1 MNCIASFLL
10 MLLESTE
17 LYPFRPKKSMQ
28 LPARSVKQ
36 FENKFWCKLAGSRWI
51 HANLIHFFRRRRG
64 LHEGDLNPLQ
74 WSYLTLILLST
85 QISFALWIEGIFEVC
100 KRRKLDNSS
109 TNQKHLEFVDFEN
122 TVPKDCFYFWHVS
135 SLLALTALWM
145 ALLNVKSFHGCRNK
159 VNDNFFMKRGGF
171 SKYLLVLLLLP
182 FFVAVALLL
191 PLLLVW

>member
-1 MNCIASFLL
+1 MERHREIDWNSFEPTVCHEQLRRGTIWKQGVHDNVRHCGFMNCIASFLL

-17 LYPFRPKKSMQ
+17 LYPFCPKKSMQ

-74 WSYLTLILLST
+74 WSYLTLISLST

-109 TNQKHLEFVDFEN
+109 TNRKHLEFVDFEN
-122 TVPKDCFYFWHVS
+122 TVPKDCFYFWHV
-135 SLLALTALWM
+135 
-145 ALLNVKSFHGCRNK
+145 
-159 VNDNFFMKRGGF
+159 
-171 SKYLLVLLLLP
+171 
-182 FFVAVALLL
+182 
-191 PLLLVW
+191 